1 MLLSCPHIVQPS
13 STSINTTIQK
23 YEPKQI
29 SDAWL
34 MLLLD
39 YCFLPTQDGKWTSP
53 SRSKKN
59 HFYMIY
65 HINLTTEYPPYF
77 YSNILNIIWWC
88 WIQLL
93 ISLLPWIFSL
103 HILSK
108 VSFGATSTMVF
119 LLVLCVECTW
129 VARPAGGAP
138 CVLGRIVMVSARV
151 FAN

>member
-53 SRSKKN
+53 SRSKKKSLLYDLSHQFDDRVPSLFLFKYPKYYLVMLDPTS
-59 HFYMIY
+59 HFPFAL
-65 HINLTTEYPPYF
+65 NLLTSHPFKSIHWGNLDDGLSLGTMCGVHV
-77 YSNILNIIWWC
+77 SSQTGWWC
-88 WIQLL
+88 
-93 ISLLPWIFSL
+93 P
-103 HILSK
+103 
-108 VSFGATSTMVF
+108 VCFGAHCKSF
-119 LLVLCVECTW
+119 
-129 VARPAGGAP
+129 RPGF
-138 CVLGRIVMVSARV
+138 R
-151 FAN
+151 